1 MAAMDQKPTLVV
13 QSFLQCVHERNVCCK
28 AGDGAIAYHQVMK
41 TNAYRLARTSFIG
54 QTECC
59 GFVRLQEG
67 YDMTKAIGTD
77 HFQLRVQLGPTVQAG
92 R

>member
-1 MAAMDQKPTLVV
+1 MAAMDQESVLIV
-13 QSFLQCVHERNVCCK
+13 QGFRQGVHERNVCCK

-41 TNAYRLARTSFIG
+41 TNASRLARTSFSG
-54 QTECC
+54 QTEGC

-67 YDMTKAIGTD
+67 YHMTKAIGTD
-77 HFQLRVQLGPTVQAG
+77 LFQLRVQLGPTVRAG